1 MQQPIYLRIVLSRR
15 IQGNASN
22 CHVVL
27 SIDDQISVKV
37 NSTYVENEKN
47 EKRLGFEID
56 KNLRFEKDVDYI
68 WKGDSNHH
76 CPI

>member
-68 WKGDSNHH
+68 WQGDSNHH

>member
-47 EKRLGFEID
+47 AAGF
-56 KNLRFEKDVDYI
+56 
-68 WKGDSNHH
+68 
-76 CPI
+76 